1 MEPSSTEGGAEE
13 KLVRSL
19 VSAEIIL
26 FFFSL
31 WLMSVFDE
39 PQSYHPRSHPPVA
52 ADSYK
57 GLSLANDVS
66 RGSSGICV
74 SWPLDAETQ

>member
-1 MEPSSTEGGAEE
+1 
-13 KLVRSL
+13 
-19 VSAEIIL
+19 
-26 FFFSL
+26 
-31 WLMSVFDE
+31 MSVFDE
-39 PQSYHPRSHPPVA
+39 PQSYQPRSHPPVA

-66 RGSSGICV
+66 CGSSGICV